1 MALNTLGGL
10 VVGRLV
16 APATLGLF
24 HGIGLVLG
32 YVPVLELGILNGLNR
47 ELPYAMG
54 KGDREQA
61 KQLAAAGQAWALLVG
76 GAVCV
81 ALWGVAGWELVRG
94 EAWRAA
100 SWFTNGLL
108 AVLLFYSQLYMET
121 TYRTAH
127 DFARLALVRV
137 LQSLAALALLVL
149 VGVLNF
155 YGLCL
160 RAVLTAA
167 VGGLLLYWWRP
178 FRVGPRWHCGHLKQL
193 LRVGAP
199 ILAVGQIY
207 MWWPVVDR
215 TLVLG
220 LAGTEAMG
228 LYAVALMAVGAV
240 GVLPAAM
247 SQIMYPRLAQQF
259 GVQESL
265 AALLRLSWK
274 PMLVTAALLIPLV
287 IAGWFLAPPL
297 VRWLIPAYVEAT
309 PAMQWALPSALVACF
324 DPLQKVFNVIRRQGL
339 RLVALLLG
347 IAAYGASLLL
357 LVEGGVYLAAFPQA
371 MLVGRLVHTVLSLFL
386 LWWLKR
392 REHDG
397 AQVP

>member
-1 MALNTLGGL
+1 M
-10 VVGRLV
+10 VGRLV

>member
-1 MALNTLGGL
+1 

>member
-1 MALNTLGGL
+1 
-10 VVGRLV
+10 VGRLV

>member
-1 MALNTLGGL
+1 M
-10 VVGRLV
+10 GRLV